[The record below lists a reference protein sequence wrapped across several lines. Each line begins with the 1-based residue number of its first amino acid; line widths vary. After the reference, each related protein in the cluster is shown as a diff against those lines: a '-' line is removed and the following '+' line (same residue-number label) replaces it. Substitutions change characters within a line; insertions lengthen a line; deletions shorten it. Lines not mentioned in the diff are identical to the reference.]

1 MTHLM
6 PIVRAFAAIVLA
18 PMLFGLINRTKAI
31 SAGRKGQPLLQ
42 PYFDIWKLL
51 HKGAVYSRTTSWIF
65 RLGPAVTF
73 GAMLTA
79 SLLTPWGGLP
89 APIAF
94 GGDLIL
100 MAYLL
105 GLARFF
111 TIAAALDTGSAF
123 EGMGASREA
132 FFSALTEPVLLIGLA
147 ALAWV
152 TGSLSLSGI
161 YLGIAP
167 MHWVSAGPALML
179 VAAAFFVVALAENL
193 RIPVD
198 DPTTHL
204 ELTMIHEVMVLDHG
218 GPDFAFIEYASA
230 MKLWIFGALFVG
242 LVVPVRSGNALI
254 DSIAFLAGMCVFAA
268 AIGIVESTMARL
280 RLNRVPQMIMGAGA
294 LAVLAIFLE
303 LR

>member
-1 MTHLM
+1 MTLFM
-6 PIVRAFAAIVLA
+6 SIARALAAIVIA
-18 PMLFGLINRTKAI
+18 PLLFGIINRTKAI
-31 SAGRKGQPLLQ
+31 LAGRTGQPLLQ

-51 HKGAVYSRTTSWIF
+51 HKGAVYSRMTRWIF

-73 GAMLTA
+73 GAILTA
-79 SLLTPWGGLP
+79 SLLTPWGGLR

-94 GGDLIL
+94 GGDLIF

-152 TGSLSLSGI
+152 TDSLSLSDI
-161 YLGIAP
+161 YLRLSPVHWVNAGPTLVLVTVALFGIA
-167 MHWVSAGPALML
+167 LT
-179 VAAAFFVVALAENL
+179 ENS
-193 RIPVD
+193 RMPID
-198 DPTTHL
+198 DPNTHL

-230 MKLWIFGALFVG
+230 LKLWIFGALLVG
-242 LVVPVRSGNALI
+242 LAVPVRSENALI
-254 DSIAFLAGMCVFAA
+254 EAAAFLGGMFVYAM

-294 LAVLAIFLE
+294 LSVLAIFLE